1 MIRFRTIAGTTWV
14 SGPSSATSLLSTMP
28 VSVSPIELHTYAGAY
43 HDFDYPGIRLH
54 EEPGYRT
61 TSGVVPIVGTDP
73 AAREDA
79 LARVPAFLGRYLLD

>member
-1 MIRFRTIAGTTWV
+1 MDPTGPLWSRAEHCLTTRWH
-14 SGPSSATSLLSTMP
+14 GG
-28 VSVSPIELHTYAGAY
+28 PIELHTYAGAY
-43 HDFDYPGIRLH
+43 HDFDYPGIKLH
-54 EEPGYRT
+54 EEPGYRP

>member
-1 MIRFRTIAGTTWV
+1 MPPKIAAITTRLEPCRT
-14 SGPSSATSLLSTMP
+14 LLDHA
-28 VSVSPIELHTYAGAY
+28 VARGSPIELHTYAGAY
-43 HDFDYPGIRLH
+43 HDFDYPGIKRH